1 MAQQNITAG
10 AKVPVMT
17 SARRWSTFVQGLW
30 FVLGFATF
38 IMGVMG
44 LVSTAI
50 GDLFFEGRRIISF
63 IGGLA
68 LIIFGLFTLRVIN
81 IPALHSDTRRGLGSV
96 GRGFGIAQ
104 SYLTGLSFAAGWS
117 PCIGPFLG
125 AILSLG
131 ASEVLPTRIA
141 LLLAYTLGLGVPFL
155 IVAALADRMLPLLNR
170 LKKHLRKI
178 EIVSG
183 VLLIAIGIAM
193 LLGQIGAL
201 SQAFGVNATGGL
213 ERLLP
218 TSLSLS
224 VPVAALAGFLSFTSP
239 CVLPLIPAYI
249 GFIGGWAVNNAAKPA

>member
-1 MAQQNITAG
+1 MAQQSIASG
-10 AKVPVMT
+10 AKTPIMT
-17 SARRWSTFVQGLW
+17 RARRWTTFVQGLW

-50 GDLFFEGRRIISF
+50 GDLFYDGRKIISF

-68 LIIFGLFTLRVIN
+68 LIIFGLFTLRIIN
-81 IPALHSDTRRGLGSV
+81 IPALYSDTRKGLGGV
-96 GRGFGIAQ
+96 KRGFGSAQ

-131 ASEVLPTRIA
+131 ASEELPTRIA
-141 LLLAYTLGLGVPFL
+141 LLLAYTLGLGIPFL
-155 IVAALADRMLPLLNR
+155 LVAALADRMLPLLTK
-170 LKKHLRKI
+170 LKKHMRKI
-178 EIVSG
+178 EFVSG

-193 LLGQIGAL
+193 LLGQISAL
-201 SQAFGVNATGGL
+201 SQTFSANATGGL
-213 ERLLP
+213 EQFLP
-218 TSLSLS
+218 ETLSPS

-239 CVLPLIPAYI
+239 CVLPLIPAYL
-249 GFIGGWAVNNAAKPA
+249 GFIGGWAVNNATEPA